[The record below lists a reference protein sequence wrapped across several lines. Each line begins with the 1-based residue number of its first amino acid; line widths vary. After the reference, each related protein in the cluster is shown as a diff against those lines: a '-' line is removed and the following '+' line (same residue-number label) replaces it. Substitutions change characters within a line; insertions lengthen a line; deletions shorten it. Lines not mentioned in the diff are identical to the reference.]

1 MKKKYSFSWVCFM
14 EEVSFLGIAC
24 FYALRVSDVCMT
36 CCHFQSDIRLY
47 DAEGRISALRYG
59 EPPQIS

>member
-1 MKKKYSFSWVCFM
+1 M

-24 FYALRVSDVCMT
+24 FYAPRVTDIWMT
-36 CCHFQSDIRLY
+36 CCHFQNNIRLY